1 MTTPDP
7 MKDLFTEYTG
17 DITAATSTDGAD
29 ELWRKAKRRRAG
41 QVAAAGVAALALVAP
56 ASWLLAN
63 AAGADEPQPS
73 APQAG
78 ANGTA
83 ETTEDE
89 AAREEELLP
98 EVEFL
103 PDEDPVDA
111 TDLMGATVDMPS
123 FVPGDDD
130 VEAVCGSGDTVVVDG
145 MYHGAGESGDPEE
158 GESFILLTTNAVVT
172 EADRVDIADGVAS
185 WGDLS
190 LVGYF
195 GCDAGDEF
203 VFQVVV
209 LEEDGD
215 GTWTARQVV
224 HSQPGGEVIK
234 GVMADGG
241 ELLVGFAERWD
252 PSATGPDSD
261 TEHWIESVRLDE
273 EGAPVREP
281 SEYGYWSLVIDASPM
296 FSAE

>member
-7 MKDLFTEYTG
+7 MKDLFAEYTG
-17 DITAATSTDGAD
+17 DITAATGTGAD
-29 ELWRKAKRRRAG
+29 RLWRKAKRRRAG
-41 QVAAAGVAALALVAP
+41 RIAAAGAAALALFAP
-56 ASWLLAN
+56 VSWLLAN
-63 AAGADEPQPS
+63 TAGAGEPQPP
-73 APQAG
+73 APHAG
-78 ANGTA
+78 ANGSTETA
-83 ETTEDE
+83 EEE
-89 AAREEELLP
+89 AVREEDLLP

-103 PDEDPVDA
+103 PDEDPVA
-111 TDLMGATVDMPS
+111 VYDLVGATVDMPS
-123 FVPGDDD
+123 FVPGDGD
-130 VEAVCGSGDTVVVDG
+130 VEAVCGSGDTVVADG
-145 MYHGAGESGDPEE
+145 MYHGAGESGDPAE
-158 GESFILLTTNAVVT
+158 GEAFLLLTTDAVVT
-172 EADRVDIADGVAS
+172 EEDRVDIADGEAA

-215 GTWTARQVV
+215 GTWTATQVV

-234 GVMADGG
+234 GVIAGDGG

-261 TEHWIESVRLDE
+261 TEHWIERVRLDAT
-273 EGAPVREP
+273 GAPVREP
-281 SEYGYWSLVIDASPM
+281 SQYGYWSLVIDASPM
-296 FSAE
+296 FPAE